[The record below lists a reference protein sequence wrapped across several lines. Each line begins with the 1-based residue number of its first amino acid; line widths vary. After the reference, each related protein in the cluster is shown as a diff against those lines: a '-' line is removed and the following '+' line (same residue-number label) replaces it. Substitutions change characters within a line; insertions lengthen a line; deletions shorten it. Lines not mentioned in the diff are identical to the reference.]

1 MGLCQ
6 VTVLYYVVR
15 LGSSRKLTA
24 TFLICDLTSTLLV
37 NVDLIYIVIILTPEC
52 YVQVIWCN
60 FVVQ

>member
-24 TFLICDLTSTLLV
+24 TFLICDLV
-37 NVDLIYIVIILTPEC
+37 V
-52 YVQVIWCN
+52 CN
-60 FVVQ
+60 FDRLLGYLNVACEC